1 MSWTMTSKMTI
12 LFDFEVAMNTLVF
25 VTGGWL
31 DHWIG
36 NMNPVHVFRYDSTFG
51 DNEVTEKTE
60 PNCFLVYGLLVS
72 ADPEF

>member
-25 VTGGWL
+25 VTGGLL

-36 NMNPVHVFRYDSTFG
+36 NMNHVHVFRYDPTFG

-60 PNCFLVYGLLVS
+60 PICFLVYGLLVS
-72 ADPEF
+72 NDPKF